1 MKKKFNSLLIIR
13 KSSSEI
19 DWIIPAM
26 EKMKPYVKFYTLFLN
41 KKAFVSLKNSKFLYD
56 KWKKVSKNYYV
67 QNKTD
72 RLFFK
77 IAKEVLGRFSKTLN
91 KKLSYKVH
99 STNYLKR
106 KLKLSDIK
114 NLHFIFNEFQKTSF
128 WVDSLIKENK
138 NIKLFLY
145 PHTTHIY
152 KYNKK
157 ILNNLK
163 KKKIKKKCDAIFL
176 GNKLDEDI
184 WKLKI
189 DKNKIFITGHPKYDQ
204 SWQKQFTSKIKWKK
218 NNLIFA
224 VKNITDIN
232 SYNIT
237 TKYLNSL
244 YKICE
249 KNKYFLTIKLPPYP
263 QNKLLEIISNFKTGK
278 KKDFFE
284 ISNDNIFKCLKK
296 SKLLINFNLSATSL
310 DALSNGIPV
319 IQLPAISKLK
329 EKYGKNDSVYTD
341 LNLVYKVPNI
351 EKMEKKIQNIINYNF
366 KKIHKNYYKYF
377 PKKQNASKKVSDI
390 IMKKIS

>member
-1 MKKKFNSLLIIR
+1 VRKKFNSLLIVR

-19 DWIIPAM
+19 DWIIPVM
-26 EKMKPYVKFYTLFLN
+26 EKMEAYVKFYTLFLN

-77 IAKEVLGRFSKTLN
+77 ITKEVLGPFSKTLN
-91 KKLSYKVH
+91 EELSYKIH

-106 KLKLSDIK
+106 KLNLPDIK

-163 KKKIKKKCDAIFL
+163 KKNIKKKCDAIFL

-237 TKYLNSL
+237 MKYLNSL

-263 QNKLLEIISNFKTGK
+263 QNKLLEIISNFKIGK
-278 KKDFFE
+278 KTDFFE

-310 DALSNGIPV
+310 DALSSGIPV

-351 EKMEKKIQNIINYNF
+351 EKMEKKIKNIINNNF
-366 KKIHKNYYKYF
+366 KKVHKNYYKYF
-377 PKKQNASKKVSDI
+377 SKKQNASKKVSNI
-390 IMKKIS
+390 IIEKIS

>member
-176 GNKLDEDI
+176 GNKLDEDV
-184 WKLKI
+184 WKLKM